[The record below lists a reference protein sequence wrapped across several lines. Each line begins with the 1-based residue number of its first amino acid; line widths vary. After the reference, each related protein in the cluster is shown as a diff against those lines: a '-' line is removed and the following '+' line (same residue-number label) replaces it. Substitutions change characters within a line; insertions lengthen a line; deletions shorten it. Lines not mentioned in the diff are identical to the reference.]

1 MYCTSVYFA
10 KGSLKFTR
18 QHVMNTIWDKRGV
31 KLKGTMPDMIRYFFI
46 LSLNRS
52 TWMRARDKSLLLIV
66 SSFVNCFLPS
76 LNGGISRV
84 APFSARRSCMVKPR
98 SARTT
103 SPGSILSK
111 NPDFLVQTLKLHR
124 VPHRLKLC
132 LWNEICID
140 CTCFLLVSSHLMTHR
155 KFQYSQ

>member
-1 MYCTSVYFA
+1 LTYSRSWGQLFICRRLAQNKNFNNNAESIGPNSGQIRESVKAFKWQSTTVRLKNVEKKSVYFA

-18 QHVMNTIWDKRGV
+18 QHVMNTIWDIRGV

-98 SARTT
+98 SNMPAN
-103 SPGSILSK
+103 LS
-111 NPDFLVQTLKLHR
+111 F
-124 VPHRLKLC
+124 
-132 LWNEICID
+132 
-140 CTCFLLVSSHLMTHR
+140 
-155 KFQYSQ
+155 

>member
-1 MYCTSVYFA
+1 MCGLQREYVYFA
-10 KGSLKFTR
+10 KGSWKFTR
-18 QHVMNTIWDKRGV
+18 QQVMNTIWDKRGV
-31 KLKGTMPDMIRYFFI
+31 KLKGTMPDMIRYFLI

-52 TWMRARDKSLLLIV
+52 TWMRARDKSLLLIH

-111 NPDFLVQTLKLHR
+111 NPDFLVI
-124 VPHRLKLC
+124 C
-132 LWNEICID
+132 LSEILPSKQSLTNIKAPQGA
-140 CTCFLLVSSHLMTHR
+140 TPIKTLLVE
-155 KFQYSQ
+155 